1 MFGQMTGIDRAKNFV
16 TSESKKLFIGGEWV
30 PAQSGKTM
38 PVLNPATEEAL
49 AEVAFASAGDVD
61 LAVAAARKAFEA
73 DTWAGVGP
81 HDRARYLLK
90 MAELVRANAEELS
103 AISSYEMGMP
113 LKMSQ
118 ITTAQMI
125 DVFQYYA
132 GWTTKIYGQTI
143 PTKGPG
149 LTYTIREPLGVVAAI
164 IPWNGP
170 ILYATWKIA
179 TALAAGN
186 TVVLKPAEDAPLTCV
201 RFMEL
206 AEEAGIPPGVVN
218 LLTGT
223 GQEVGDALTGHRGV
237 DKITFTGSTSVGK
250 HIMEVASKNLT
261 RVSLELGGKSPFII
275 FPDADLEKTIPMAVN
290 AFTQNA
296 GQACTAGTRVYIHK
310 DVYELVSKQIADAV
324 SKLKVG
330 DPFDEK
336 TQVGPIIS
344 AKQRERIEQYIAS
357 GRSDGAQLL
366 TGGERL
372 SGKGYFLQPTVFG
385 EVQDGMKIAQ
395 EEIFG
400 PVGALASFQDE
411 NDAILHGNATQ
422 YGLAAS
428 IWTSNLATAQAVSRK
443 IQAGIVWINT
453 HFELDAVSPFGGY
466 KQSGLGREL
475 GAESIDDFTQTKTVL
490 MRP

>member
-1 MFGQMTGIDRAKNFV
+1 MFGMKNPVEKANAFV
-16 TSESKKLFIGGEWV
+16 TAGPKRLFIGGKWV
-30 PAQSGKTM
+30 ASQSGKTM
-38 PVLNPATEEAL
+38 SVIDPSTEQPLAAVAEAGP
-49 AEVAFASAGDVD
+49 EDVD
-61 LAVAAARKAFEA
+61 LAVRAARQAFE
-73 DTWAGVGP
+73 DKNWVDIGP
-81 HDRARYLLK
+81 HQRARYLLK
-90 MAELVRANAEELS
+90 MAELIEKHSEELS

-113 LKMSQ
+113 FKMAQ

-132 GWTTKIYGQTI
+132 GWTTKIFGQTI

-149 LTYTIREPLGVVAAI
+149 LTYTLREPLGVVAAI

-170 ILYATWKIA
+170 ILYASWKVA
-179 TALAAGN
+179 TALATAN
-186 TVVLKPAEDAPLTCV
+186 TVILKPAEDAPLTCV
-201 RFMEL
+201 RFTEL
-206 AEEAGIPPGVVN
+206 AEEAGLPPGVVN
-218 LLTGT
+218 LLTGS
-223 GQEVGDALTGHRGV
+223 GEEVGDALTGHPGV

-275 FPDADLEKTIPMAVN
+275 FPDADLEKAIPMAVN

-310 DVYELVSKQIADAV
+310 DIYEPVSKQIAEAV

-330 DPFDEK
+330 GPFDES
-336 TQVGPIIS
+336 TQIGPIIS
-344 AKQRERIEQYIAS
+344 AKQRDRIEQYIAS
-357 GRSDGAQLL
+357 GRADGARLL
-366 TGGERL
+366 TGGGRL
-372 SGKGYFLQPTVFG
+372 SGKGYFLQPAVFADV
-385 EVQDGMKIAQ
+385 EDRMNIAQ

-400 PVGALASFQDE
+400 PVGALASFNEE
-411 NDAILHGNATQ
+411 NDAVVHGNATQ

-428 IWTSNLATAQAVSRK
+428 IWTSNLATAQALSRK

-475 GAESIDDFTQTKTVL
+475 GSESIDDFTQTKTIL